1 MKIKEIHIKAFGR
14 FTDKSFKLGGNFNII
29 YALNEKGKSTLH
41 RFIEAM
47 FFGFAKPGVKRRV
60 MTEEYDLCRPWTGEL
75 YGGSLVY
82 EAGGRLYKVERSFER
97 GRESVRVF
105 DHITGEEVTGEFAYD
120 KARREVLFAREHL
133 GLGQAAYRN
142 TISISQLGSRSDRS
156 LAREI
161 QARFGNLSRAGDA
174 SLSVERAEKMICEY
188 LDSIGTDRA
197 YTKEY
202 GRLCRRAKELEE
214 GLEEAAAAV
223 DSIRQSGRQLKD
235 MEREASRLGMER
247 EGLERRIKALED
259 SALLDRWAEIKRLAG
274 ECESLADQLARCSDF
289 SGFDKTGG
297 GELFML
303 DQLAE
308 QDRREVQKA
317 RNRIE
322 EVSLEIENVKSDIA
336 RAGGEGEGPGRA
348 RLKGGLGLCAISVIA
363 AIGIFL
369 LAAVLERPSLYM
381 LLVPALGLIIYS
393 ISRMARQSK
402 ARKDRE
408 GAAKALVTELQY
420 MERYRQDL
428 MDSLS
433 AKEKELAEREEKISA
448 ILVAAGVGSIGEY
461 REKAAGFERYTR
473 LKAGLEQAEKLLEI
487 RLDGD
492 TYAALEERVKSILK
506 GGETINAL
514 DEAADAPD
522 EATATPGEAT
532 AGPLA
537 AMAFAGDRKQRLAN
551 LKRQLEDIRQEE
563 MTLLGSIEK
572 VKGGMEALEK
582 TISDLPG
589 MEEELSG
596 ARDRLRKLT
605 LEREAAE
612 IALETLRE
620 ASAGIH
626 REFAPALNRKVA
638 QITSQIT
645 GGRYTDLSITKDIEI
660 LATAP
665 ETGRRVEAEALSAG
679 TLDQLYFALRV
690 AASEFLSDGRKL
702 PLILD
707 DCFVQYDARRL
718 ENVMKFILEEAR
730 ERQIILFTCHER
742 EKGVAETLGEVYNY
756 LIID

>member
-1 MKIKEIHIKAFGR
+1 VKIKEIHIKAFGR

-161 QARFGNLSRAGDA
+161 QTRFGNLSRAGDA
-174 SLSVERAEKMICEY
+174 SLSVERAEKLICEY
-188 LDSIGTDRA
+188 VESIGTDRA

-235 MEREASRLGMER
+235 MEREAARLELER

-274 ECESLADQLARCSDF
+274 ECESLADQLECFGDF
-289 SGFDKTGG
+289 SGFDKTGS

-322 EVSLEIENVKSDIA
+322 EVSLEIEDVKADIA
-336 RAGGEGEGPGRA
+336 RTGGEGEGPGRA
-348 RLKGGLGLCAISVIA
+348 RPKGGLGLCAISVIA

-369 LAAVLERPSLYM
+369 LAAVLERPSLYA
-381 LLVPALGLIIYS
+381 LLVPALGLIVYS
-393 ISRMARQSK
+393 VSRMARQSK
-402 ARKDRE
+402 ALKDRE
-408 GAAKALVTELQY
+408 GAARALVTELQY

-433 AKEKELAEREEKISA
+433 AKEKELAEREERISA

-461 REKAAGFERYTR
+461 REKAAGHERYTR
-473 LKAGLEQAEKLLEI
+473 LKAGLEQAGRLLEV

-492 TYAALEERVKSILK
+492 TYAALEERVKNIMK
-506 GGETINAL
+506 GGE
-514 DEAADAPD
+514 AA
-522 EATATPGEAT
+522 TTSGEAT

-537 AMAFAGDRKQRLAN
+537 AMAFAGDRKQRLAD

-563 MTLLGSIEK
+563 MALLGSIEK
-572 VKGGMEALEK
+572 VRGGMEALEQ
-582 TISDLPG
+582 TIADLPG

-596 ARDRLRKLT
+596 ARNRLRKLS

-612 IALETLRE
+612 IALEALRE
-620 ASAGIH
+620 TSAGIH

-638 QITSQIT
+638 EITSRIT
-645 GGRYTDLSITKDIEI
+645 GGRYSDLSITKDIEI